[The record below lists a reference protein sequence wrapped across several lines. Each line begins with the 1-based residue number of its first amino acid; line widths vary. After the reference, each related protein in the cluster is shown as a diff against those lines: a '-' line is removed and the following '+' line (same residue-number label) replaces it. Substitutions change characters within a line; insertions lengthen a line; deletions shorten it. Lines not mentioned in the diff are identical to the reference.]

1 MMNTASS
8 NFTSKTIMK
17 RLLDGCSEITLIS
30 GDIAQLHTTYSY
42 KNYPVELIL
51 NICLFV
57 QGCNQNDEAAA
68 IKIVDEYLGRLH
80 YSDWFRPFISHF
92 DNMMKFELSDYSE
105 FQLCEEINCFLRAR
119 QFLDTNYSLYG
130 IFGIKRPVNT
140 IYLEGKIGPL
150 NKLVYLVRKEM
161 NNKQAKLAI
170 RQRQKNCNK
179 NFISCRKLVNGLFN
193 VHSKLLVLPINFGFK
208 PNPEI
213 LTRTYR
219 PSDLRGTFHSK
230 YYLENLKD
238 LLAQFLRNKRH
249 NKTLQSIEGYILKF
263 EHSVKKGFH
272 LNAIFFIDGDKH
284 DKDGDFTTEL
294 TKYWHQLT
302 NGNGCTYNC
311 ILTNDK
317 YRNLGIGMIERSD
330 INKRNNLIMHV
341 VNYLCKSDQFFLFKP
356 IKNFKKFQISQVPQR
371 SNSAELSKIQFN
383 YSDEQILAREEI
395 Q

>member
-1 MMNTASS
+1 M
-8 NFTSKTIMK
+8 
-17 RLLDGCSEITLIS
+17 
-30 GDIAQLHTTYSY
+30 
-42 KNYPVELIL
+42 
-51 NICLFV
+51 

-68 IKIVDEYLGRLH
+68 IKIVDEYSGRLH

-92 DNMMKFELSDYSE
+92 DDMMKFELSDCSE

-119 QFLDTNYSLYG
+119 QFLDTNYNLHG

-150 NKLVYLVRKEM
+150 NKLVYLVHKEM

-179 NFISCRKLVNGLFN
+179 NLISCRKLVNGLFN
-193 VHSKLLVLPINFGFK
+193 IHSKLRVLHINFGFK

-213 LTRTYR
+213 LTRTHR
-219 PSDLRGTFHSK
+219 PIDLRDTFHSK

-249 NKTLQSIEGYILKF
+249 NKTLQSIKGYILKF
-263 EHSVKKGFH
+263 EHDVKKGFH
-272 LNAIFFIDGDKH
+272 VHAIFFLNDDKH
-284 DKDGDFTTEL
+284 HKDGDFTTEL

-311 ILTNDK
+311 LLTNDK

-341 VNYLCKSDQFFLFKP
+341 VNYLCKSDQFLLFKP
-356 IKNFKKFQISQVPQR
+356 IKNFKKFQISRISQR
-371 SNSAELSKIQFN
+371 
-383 YSDEQILAREEI
+383 
-395 Q
+395 

>member
-1 MMNTASS
+1 ME
-8 NFTSKTIMK
+8 
-17 RLLDGCSEITLIS
+17 RLLDDYSEITLIS
-30 GDIAQLHTTYSY
+30 GDIEQLHTTYSY
-42 KNYPVELIL
+42 KNYHVELIL

-92 DNMMKFELSDYSE
+92 DDMMKFELSDCSE

-119 QFLDTNYSLYG
+119 QLLDTNYSLYG
-130 IFGIKRPVNT
+130 IFGIKRPVNI
-140 IYLEGKIGPL
+140 IYLEEKIGPL
-150 NKLVYLVRKEM
+150 NKLVYLISEEM
-161 NNKQAKLAI
+161 NSKKVKLAI

-193 VHSKLLVLPINFGFK
+193 VNSKLLVLPINFGFK

-213 LTRTYR
+213 LTRTHR
-219 PSDLRGTFHSK
+219 PSDLRDTFHSK

-272 LNAIFFIDGDKH
+272 LNAIFFLNGDKH
-284 DKDGDFTTEL
+284 HKDGDFTTEL
-294 TKYWHQLT
+294 TKYWYQLT

-311 ILTNDK
+311 HMAKDK
-317 YRNLGIGMIERSD
+317 YRAICMGIIDYTENAKRDALDDCVKYFCKKEQYFMF
-330 INKRNNLIMHV
+330 NKLNRVRTLQM
-341 VNYLCKSDQFFLFKP
+341 
-356 IKNFKKFQISQVPQR
+356 SQPPQR
-371 SNSAELSKIQFN
+371 RSNVGRPRKGVKTINTPLLNDRNKGNSN
-383 YSDEQILAREEI
+383 VD
-395 Q
+395 